1 MSIEILNSVDKKEIY
16 PCLLNSKYGKFNLW
30 PNVADTNVSDF
41 LFDRI
46 DRLQNE
52 GKVFIA
58 REAGEVTAI
67 LTVRD
72 LEWDTR
78 HFGVKSA
85 RIDYILANQTLPR
98 ATIVESL
105 NRILT
110 EFHNFRDAS
119 NIEFVF
125 TSVDSWDSNVNSVL
139 QEAGYKYILTW
150 TDAIFNPSTK
160 LPALNGDAEI
170 DTNVTSK
177 DVEHFRKISASYFKG
192 GRFYMD
198 ANFDRALADKM
209 YMNLID
215 SSLDDNDI
223 VFVYR
228 LNDKPIGFFIYGKII
243 NYAHFADLR
252 VVSTRYLVVDSA
264 HRRRQAGYKL
274 FAATLEYLGKRS
286 DLITTGLEVHNL
298 ASLNLHA
305 KLGFKFNYSH
315 NVYHW
320 WGAK

>member
-1 MSIEILNSVDKKEIY
+1 MGIEIVNSVEKKEIY

-30 PNVADTNVSDF
+30 PNASDVNVCDF
-41 LFDRI
+41 LFERI

-52 GKVFIA
+52 GKIFVA
-58 REAGEVTAI
+58 RASGEAAAI

-85 RIDYILANQTLPR
+85 RIDYVLTNQTLPE
-98 ATIVESL
+98 AVIAESL
-105 NRILT
+105 NGILA
-110 EFHNFRDAS
+110 EFHNYRDAA
-119 NIEFVF
+119 NIKFVF
-125 TSVDSWDSNVNSVL
+125 ADVDARDRNVNFVL

-170 DTNVTSK
+170 DTNVTPE
-177 DVEHFRKISASYFKG
+177 DVEYFRKISSSYFKG

-198 ANFDRALADKM
+198 ANFDRELVDKM

-215 SSLDDNDI
+215 SSLDNDDM

-228 LNDKPIGFFIYGKII
+228 LNGEPIGFFIYSKIVD
-243 NYAHFADLR
+243 YANFSNLR
-252 VVSTRYLVVDSA
+252 VASTRYLVVDSA
-264 HRRRQAGYKL
+264 HRKKQAGYNL
-274 FAATLEYLGKRS
+274 FAATLKDVGENS
-286 DLITTGLEVHNL
+286 DLIITGLEVHNL

-305 KLGFKFNYSH
+305 KLGFKFNHSH
-315 NVYHW
+315 NAYHW
-320 WGAK
+320 WG